1 MTPVIGMLIP
11 ESPMKAVQFESFG
24 AASVLALKDL
34 PQPEPQQGEVLI
46 QVAAAGVSYVD
57 IRQRQGMYNK
67 AETRVGGVTLPNV
80 PGLQAVGRVVRLGP
94 QADPGLLGR
103 KVVTFV
109 GKGAYAEFVSAPVAL
124 CVVAPDEADDATLS
138 VIPMQGLTAY
148 FTLTAS
154 TVLHAGESILVHA
167 AGGGVGSLAVQMA
180 KILGAGKIV
189 ASAASEEKRKYAASI
204 GADVVV
210 DYTATHWTQHVLE
223 ATGGVGVDVLL
234 ESIGAEVFEQNFE
247 CLATFGRYV
256 IYGSTQGLGKPF
268 EARRLMTKCQ
278 ILIGLYVPVFTAK
291 PNLVRAGLAFM
302 VDHVTKGNLKARV
315 AAQLPLGEA
324 AKAHQMLEDR
334 QVVGAIALKP

>member
-1 MTPVIGMLIP
+1 V
-11 ESPMKAVQFESFG
+11 KAIQYESFG
-24 AASVLALKDL
+24 AASVLVLEDL
-34 PQPEPQQGEVLI
+34 AQPEPARDEVLI

-57 IRQRQGMYNK
+57 IRQRQGVYNR

-94 QADPGLLGR
+94 QADPALLGR
-103 KVVTFV
+103 KVVAFV
-109 GKGAYAEFVSAPVAL
+109 GKGAYAEFLSAPTAF
-124 CVVAPDEADDATLS
+124 CVVAPDEADDATLA

-154 TVLHAGESILVHA
+154 TVLRAGESILVHA
-167 AGGGVGSLAVQMA
+167 AGGAVGSLAVQMA
-180 KILGAGKIV
+180 KILRAGKIV
-189 ASAASEEKRKYAASI
+189 ASAASQEKRDYARSI

-210 DYTATHWTQHVLE
+210 DYTAPNWTQQVLD

-234 ESIGAEVFEQNFE
+234 ESIGGDVFEQNFE
-247 CLATFGRYV
+247 CLATFGRYI

-278 ILIGLYVPVFTAK
+278 SLTGLYVPVFTAR
-291 PNLVRAGLAFM
+291 PDLVRAGLAFM
-302 VDHVTKGNLKARV
+302 VDHVVKGDLRARV
-315 AAQLPLGEA
+315 AAQLPLAEA

-334 QVVGAIALKP
+334 QVIGAIALTP